1 MSHTLLVL
9 QSVLAFATLVL
20 ICFLLKKF
28 EVIREENGPLFAR
41 LVTDVALPAV
51 IFSQLATHQISRS
64 QLLLIVAMIVTGT
77 VSLGVAWLAGKILK
91 ETRVHV
97 GALMLS
103 SSFSSSAL
111 IGYPLIQYAFPNNPE
126 ALTDAILLSELGV
139 GLPLFTICVVVAMYF
154 GERTGKP
161 RSFYQSLRDYLL
173 SPIFV
178 ALVAGLLASLLR
190 LDPQQPFLAPF
201 FKTLDMIRDALALLS
216 CLILGIQLKYRPVRV
231 IVPLIVVSALIQL
244 VFQPWLGNLQAIWYQ
259 LSLEQRQVLVLESG
273 MPSAILPLVYATRYQ
288 CAPEICASLI
298 FFHILAS
305 LITLPS
311 VFAALGG

>member
-1 MSHTLLVL
+1 MSHNLLVL
-9 QSVLAFATLVL
+9 QTVLAFAFLVL
-20 ICFLLKKF
+20 VCLLLKKL
-28 EVIREENGPLFAR
+28 EIIREEHGPLFAR

-51 IFSQLATHQISRS
+51 IFSQLATHQVNCS
-64 QLLLIVAMIVTGT
+64 QLLLILAMVVTGT
-77 VSLGVAWLAGKILK
+77 ISLGVAWLAGKLLRESRLNI
-91 ETRVHV
+91 

-111 IGYPLIQYAFPNNPE
+111 IGYPLVQYAFPNNPE

-154 GERTGKP
+154 GEGRGEPRT
-161 RSFYQSLRDYLL
+161 FCQSLRDYVG

-178 ALVAGLLASLLR
+178 ALVAGLLVSPLG
-190 LDPQQPFLAPF
+190 LDPRQPFLAPF
-201 FKTLDMIRDALALLS
+201 FKTFDMIRDGLALLS

-231 IVPLIVVSALIQL
+231 LAPLIVVSALIQL
-244 VFQPWLGNLQAIWYQ
+244 VFQPWLGDLQASWYQ
-259 LSLEQRQVLVLESG
+259 LSLEQRQILVLESG

-305 LITLPS
+305 LVTLPS
-311 VFAALGG
+311 VFAALVG